1 MAPKRRGRP
10 PKGSRKD
17 QGTPPIPTASPST
30 QAAPQEGG
38 TSNPQVS
45 AFVQELMAEIRRQV
59 SPATSVPPPSPVVST
74 PVAPASVSP
83 VPISSAP
90 AVPTWKI
97 YTEFQKLMKNKGF
110 DGTAGF
116 EQVESWITEV
126 ERGFYLLHV
135 SDDLKVNVGTYMLSG
150 KALTWWESYRKLHQG
165 EPELNTWDGFKK
177 VFMREYISDSKR
189 RELQREFADL
199 KQGSGTIEKYKEEFD
214 RYLPFVG
221 GQVGDEQAKADK
233 FLWGLNSDIYLAVNQ
248 FKPATYREA
257 ADRAIDQEKAMAR
270 VKSSGQPSVGSSL
283 GKRKFEG
290 SRRSL
295 FLAPPRSGS
304 SKGSRWSGATKT
316 GGQASTAQRARP
328 TPPTCN
334 FCGRVGHT
342 HDQCHFVTGACFRC
356 GKQGHQIAN
365 CPLPDSKT
373 QSTQST
379 SQQGS
384 TNQGALK
391 QNVGVRTRAQQARA
405 QAQQARVHV
414 MTHQEAAATD
424 VITGTLPVNSDFAH
438 VLFDSGAS
446 HSFIARFY
454 ALERALPVD
463 TSDFELHV
471 DTPLGGVM
479 TTRDVCRTV
488 DTYVDGRQLSAR
500 LFVLDISDFDI
511 ILGMD
516 WLSEHFASIDCHRK
530 WVIFNIPGEPEFS
543 FQGSGSFAPPVVVS
557 ALQAQKY
564 LVNGCQ
570 GFLVSVTDASSVTSR
585 LEDIPVVREFPDV
598 FPEDLPGLPP
608 DREVEFAIDLVPG
621 TGPVSKAPYRMAP
634 AELKE
639 LKVQL
644 EELLEKGFIRPSVSP
659 WGAPMLF
666 VKKKDGSMRL
676 CIDYWE
682 LNKVTVKN
690 RYPLPRIDDLFDQLK
705 GAQVF
710 SKIDLRSGYHQLKI
724 KPDDVP
730 KTAFRTRYGHY
741 EFIVMP
747 FGLTNAPARFMDL
760 MNRVFGKYLDQFV
773 VVFIDDILIY
783 SSSRTLHEKH
793 LRTVLETLRRE
804 RLFAKFKKCEFWL
817 DNVAFLGHVVTKDGI
832 SVDPQKIEAVVNWK
846 RIALPMTRLIRKD
859 TKFEWTPEC
868 EKSFL
873 TLKEK
878 LVTAPVLALPING
891 ERFTIY
897 SDASKKGLGCVL
909 MQKDRVI
916 AYASRQLKP
925 YEENYPTHDLE
936 LAAVVFTLKIWRHYL
951 YGETCDIFTDHKSL
965 KYIFTQ
971 KELNMRQRR
980 WLELLKD
987 YDLTISYHPGKANK
1001 VADAL
1006 SRKSSGTASSILAIQ
1021 KELLEDLVK
1030 LDVELRVDSTTAY
1043 LAALRAQPAL
1053 IDRIKL
1059 AQQKDSF
1066 LQKMKEK
1073 VKAGEPHMQEFRISD
1088 DEILWFGDRLCVPRN
1103 HALRGEIMGDAHY
1116 TSYTIHPGST
1126 KMYRDLRSTFWWRNM
1141 KREIARFVSQCLTCQ
1156 KVKAEHQRLP
1166 GKLQPLPI
1174 PQWKWEN
1181 ITMDFVTGLAR
1192 TLKGNDSV
1200 WVIVDRLTKSAH
1212 FLPYRTGTS
1221 IEKLANMYMEEIVKL
1236 HGVPVSIV
1244 SDRDTR
1250 FLSHFWTSLQQ
1261 ALGTQL
1267 NFSTA
1272 FHPQTDGQSE
1282 RTIQILEDML
1292 RACVLDWKG
1301 SWDQHLSMAE
1311 FAYNNSYQSS
1321 IRMAPFE
1328 ALYGRRCRS
1337 PVCWTEVGERS
1348 ILGPELVQQSSEIVQ
1363 LIKERLRAAQSR
1375 QKSYADRRR
1384 RDLEFE
1390 VGDHVFLKVSPTR
1403 GVLRFGIRGKLSPR
1417 YIGPYP
1423 ILERIGEVAYKLELP
1438 GNLAG
1443 VHDVF
1448 HVSLLRKYVP
1458 DPSHIIN
1465 PEPIQLREDLTYDEH
1480 PIRILDFKER
1490 VMRKRTIRF
1499 VKVLWDNHSIKEATW
1514 ELESKMR
1521 QDHPHLF
1528 QD

>member
-1 MAPKRRGRP
+1 
-10 PKGSRKD
+10 
-17 QGTPPIPTASPST
+17 
-30 QAAPQEGG
+30 
-38 TSNPQVS
+38 
-45 AFVQELMAEIRRQV
+45 
-59 SPATSVPPPSPVVST
+59 
-74 PVAPASVSP
+74 
-83 VPISSAP
+83 
-90 AVPTWKI
+90 
-97 YTEFQKLMKNKGF
+97 
-110 DGTAGF
+110 
-116 EQVESWITEV
+116 
-126 ERGFYLLHV
+126 
-135 SDDLKVNVGTYMLSG
+135 
-150 KALTWWESYRKLHQG
+150 
-165 EPELNTWDGFKK
+165 
-177 VFMREYISDSKR
+177 
-189 RELQREFADL
+189 
-199 KQGSGTIEKYKEEFD
+199 
-214 RYLPFVG
+214 
-221 GQVGDEQAKADK
+221 
-233 FLWGLNSDIYLAVNQ
+233 
-248 FKPATYREA
+248 
-257 ADRAIDQEKAMAR
+257 
-270 VKSSGQPSVGSSL
+270 
-283 GKRKFEG
+283 
-290 SRRSL
+290 
-295 FLAPPRSGS
+295 
-304 SKGSRWSGATKT
+304 
-316 GGQASTAQRARP
+316 
-328 TPPTCN
+328 
-334 FCGRVGHT
+334 
-342 HDQCHFVTGACFRC
+342 
-356 GKQGHQIAN
+356 
-365 CPLPDSKT
+365 
-373 QSTQST
+373 
-379 SQQGS
+379 
-384 TNQGALK
+384 
-391 QNVGVRTRAQQARA
+391 
-405 QAQQARVHV
+405 
-414 MTHQEAAATD
+414 MTHKEVAATD
-424 VITGTLPVNSDFAH
+424 VITGTLPINSDYAH
-438 VLFDSGAS
+438 VLFDSSAS
-446 HSFIARFY
+446 HSFIARSY
-454 ALERALPVD
+454 VLKRALPVD
-463 TSDFELHV
+463 TSDCELHV
-471 DTPLGGVM
+471 DTPLRG
-479 TTRDVCRTV
+479 
-488 DTYVDGRQLSAR
+488 
-500 LFVLDISDFDI
+500 
-511 ILGMD
+511 
-516 WLSEHFASIDCHRK
+516 
-530 WVIFNIPGEPEFS
+530 
-543 FQGSGSFAPPVVVS
+543 
-557 ALQAQKY
+557 
-564 LVNGCQ
+564 
-570 GFLVSVTDASSVTSR
+570 GFLVFVTDASSVTSR
-585 LEDIPVVREFPDV
+585 LEDIPVVHEFPDV
-598 FPEDLPGLPP
+598 FPEDLSGLPP

-621 TGPVSKAPYRMAP
+621 TGPVSKEPYHMAP

-644 EELLEKGFIRPSVSP
+644 EELLEKGFIRPNVSP
-659 WGAPMLF
+659 WGAPVLF

-676 CIDYWE
+676 CIDYRK

-710 SKIDLRSGYHQLKI
+710 SKIDLQSGYHQVKI

-730 KTAFRTRYGHY
+730 KTAFRTRYSHY

-747 FGLTNAPARFMDL
+747 FGLTNAPAIFMDL
-760 MNRVFGKYLDQFV
+760 MNRVFSKYLDQFV
-773 VVFIDDILIY
+773 VVFLDDILVY
-783 SSSRTLHEKH
+783 SSSHALHEKH
-793 LRTVLETLRRE
+793 LRTVLKTLRRE

-832 SVDPQKIEAVVNWK
+832 SIDPQKIEAVVDWK
-846 RIALPMTRLIRKD
+846 RPNNVAEIRSFLGLACYYRRFVGDFSRIALPMTRLIRKD

-878 LVTAPVLALPING
+878 LVTTPVLAFPING

-916 AYASRQLKP
+916 AYASQQLKP

-936 LAAVVFTLKIWRHYL
+936 LAAVVFALKIWRHYL
-951 YGETCDIFTDHKSL
+951 YGETCEIFTDHKSL

-1001 VADAL
+1001 VVNAL
-1006 SRKSSGTASSILAIQ
+1006 SRKTSGTASSILATQ

-1043 LAALRAQPAL
+1043 LAALSAQPAL

-1073 VKAGEPHMQEFRISD
+1073 VGAGEAHMQEFRISD
-1088 DEILWFGDRLCVPRN
+1088 DEILWFGDRLCVPRD
-1103 HALRGEIMGDAHY
+1103 HALRREIMGDAHY

-1141 KREIARFVSQCLTCQ
+1141 KRRIARFVSQCLTCQ
-1156 KVKAEHQRLP
+1156 KVKAEHQRLS

-1181 ITMDFVTGLAR
+1181 ITMDFVTGLPR
-1192 TLKGNDSV
+1192 TFKGNDSI
-1200 WVIVDRLTKSAH
+1200 WVIVDRLTKSTH

-1221 IEKLANMYMEEIVKL
+1221 IEKLANTYMDE
-1236 HGVPVSIV
+1236 
-1244 SDRDTR
+1244 
-1250 FLSHFWTSLQQ
+1250 TSLQQ

-1292 RACVLDWKG
+1292 RAIVLDWKG
-1301 SWDQHLSMAE
+1301 SWDQHLSMGE

-1337 PVCWTEVGERS
+1337 PVCWTKVGERS

-1363 LIKERLRAAQSR
+1363 LIKERLRVEQSR
-1375 QKSYADRRR
+1375 QKSYADKRR

-1448 HVSLLRKYVP
+1448 HVSLLRKNP
-1458 DPSHIIN
+1458 RSALLLPSLPPAVAGYKLQFFLLFPSICSSS
-1465 PEPIQLREDLTYDEH
+1465 LLVEDFWLSENSVEIGMSFGH
-1480 PIRILDFKER
+1480 L
-1490 VMRKRTIRF
+1490 
-1499 VKVLWDNHSIKEATW
+1499 
-1514 ELESKMR
+1514 KMG
-1521 QDHPHLF
+1521 F
-1528 QD
+1528 G

>member
-1 MAPKRRGRP
+1 MAPKRHGHPRG
-10 PKGSRKD
+10 GRKD
-17 QGTPPIPTASPST
+17 QGTPLIPDASPPAQT
-30 QAAPQEGG
+30 APQEGG
-38 TSNPQVS
+38 MSNPQI
-45 AFVQELMAEIRRQV
+45 ATFVQELMAEIRRQE
-59 SPATSVPPPSPVVST
+59 SPATSVPPPSPMVST
-74 PVAPASVSP
+74 PMAPAPISPTPISP

-90 AVPTWKI
+90 AVSSWKV
-97 YTEFQKLMKNKGF
+97 YTEFQKLVTKRFG
-110 DGTAGF
+110 GTVGF
-116 EQVESWITEV
+116 EQAGSWITEV
-126 ERGFYLLHV
+126 ELGFRLLQV
-135 SDDLKVNVGTYMLSG
+135 SDDLKVNVGSYMLTG
-150 KALTWWESYRKLHQG
+150 KALTWWESYMKLHQG
-165 EPELNTWDGFKK
+165 ELELSTWDGFK
-177 VFMREYISDSKR
+177 
-189 RELQREFADL
+189 
-199 KQGSGTIEKYKEEFD
+199 KYKEEFD

-221 GQVGDEQAKADK
+221 SQVGDEQAKADK
-233 FLWGLNSDIYLAVNQ
+233 FLWGLNSDIYLEVNQ
-248 FKPATYREA
+248 FKLATYKEA

-270 VKSSGQPSVGSSL
+270 VKSSGQPSVESSL
-283 GKRKFEG
+283 GKRKFDG

-295 FLAPPRSGS
+295 FLAPPKSEI
-304 SKGSRWSGATKT
+304 SKGSKGSGATKT
-316 GGQASTAQRARP
+316 S
-328 TPPTCN
+328 
-334 FCGRVGHT
+334 
-342 HDQCHFVTGACFRC
+342 
-356 GKQGHQIAN
+356 
-365 CPLPDSKT
+365 
-373 QSTQST
+373 ST
-379 SQQGS
+379 SQGAQKQS
-384 TNQGALK
+384 T
-391 QNVGVRTRAQQARA
+391 GVRTRAQQARV
-405 QAQQARVHV
+405 QV
-414 MTHQEAAATD
+414 MTHKEAAATD
-424 VITGTLPVNSDFAH
+424 IITSTLPINSDYAH

-446 HSFIARFY
+446 HSFIARSY
-454 ALERALPVD
+454 ALKQALPVD
-463 TSDFELHV
+463 TSDCELHV

-479 TTRDVCRTV
+479 TTREVCRTV
-488 DTYVDGRQLSAR
+488 DIYVDGRQLSASM
-500 LFVLDISDFDI
+500 FVLDISDFDI

-516 WLSEHFASIDCHRK
+516 WLSKHFASIDCHRK
-530 WVIFNIPGEPEFS
+530 WD
-543 FQGSGSFAPPVVVS
+543 
-557 ALQAQKY
+557 
-564 LVNGCQ
+564 
-570 GFLVSVTDASSVTSR
+570 FLVSVTDASSVTSR
-585 LEDIPVVREFPDV
+585 LEDIPMVREFPDV
-598 FPEDLPGLPP
+598 FPEDLPDLPP

-621 TGPVSKAPYRMAP
+621 TRPISKAPYRMIA

-659 WGAPMLF
+659 WGAPVLF

-676 CIDYWE
+676 CIDYRE
-682 LNKVTVKN
+682 LNKVTVKDQ
-690 RYPLPRIDDLFDQLK
+690 YPLPRIDDLFDQLK

-710 SKIDLRSGYHQLKI
+710 SKIDLRSGYNQLKI
-724 KPDDVP
+724 KSDDVP
-730 KTAFRTRYGHY
+730 KAAFRTRYGHY

-760 MNRVFGKYLDQFV
+760 MNQLFSKYLDQFV
-773 VVFIDDILIY
+773 VVFIDDILVY
-783 SSSRTLHEKH
+783 SSSHAFHEKH
-793 LRTVLETLRRE
+793 LRTVLETLRSE
-804 RLFAKFKKCEFWL
+804 RLFAKIKKCEFWL

-832 SVDPQKIEAVVNWK
+832 SVDPQKIEVVVDWK
-846 RIALPMTRLIRKD
+846 RPNSVAEILSFLGLAGYYRRFVGDFSRIALPMTHLIKKD

-878 LVTAPVLALPING
+878 LVTTPVLALPING

-916 AYASRQLKP
+916 AYTSRQLKP

-936 LAAVVFTLKIWRHYL
+936 LAVVIFALKIWRHYL
-951 YGETCDIFTDHKSL
+951 YGETCEIFTDHKSL

-987 YDLTISYHPGKANK
+987 YDLTISHHPGKASK

-1006 SRKSSGTASSILAIQ
+1006 SKKSSGTASNILATQ

-1030 LDVELRVDSTTAY
+1030 LDVELRVDSTMAY
-1043 LAALRAQPAL
+1043 LAALSAQLAL
-1053 IDRIKL
+1053 MDRIKL
-1059 AQQKDSF
+1059 GQQKDPF

-1073 VKAGEPHMQEFRISD
+1073 VRAGEPHMQEFRISD
-1088 DEILWFGDRLCVPRN
+1088 DETL
-1103 HALRGEIMGDAHY
+1103 
-1116 TSYTIHPGST
+1116 
-1126 KMYRDLRSTFWWRNM
+1126 
-1141 KREIARFVSQCLTCQ
+1141 
-1156 KVKAEHQRLP
+1156 AEHKRLH

-1181 ITMDFVTGLAR
+1181 ITMDFVTGLPQ
-1192 TLKGNDSV
+1192 TLKGNDSI

-1212 FLPYRTGTS
+1212 FLSYQIGTS
-1221 IEKLANMYMEEIVKL
+1221 IEKLANMYMEEVVKL

-1244 SDRDTR
+1244 SDKNTR

-1267 NFSTA
+1267 NFSMT

-1321 IRMAPFE
+1321 IHMAPFE
-1328 ALYGRRCRS
+1328 ALYGQRCRS
-1337 PVCWTEVGERS
+1337 P
-1348 ILGPELVQQSSEIVQ
+1348 

-1403 GVLRFGIRGKLSPR
+1403 GVLRFGIRGKLSPS

-1423 ILERIGEVAYKLELP
+1423 ILERIGEVAYRLELP

-1458 DPSHIIN
+1458 DQSHIVN
-1465 PEPIQLREDLTYDEH
+1465 PEPIQL
-1480 PIRILDFKER
+1480 
-1490 VMRKRTIRF
+1490 
-1499 VKVLWDNHSIKEATW
+1499 
-1514 ELESKMR
+1514 
-1521 QDHPHLF
+1521 
-1528 QD
+1528 

>member
-1 MAPKRRGRP
+1 MALKRRGRTR
-10 PKGSRKD
+10 GSRKD
-17 QGTPPIPTASPST
+17 QGTPPIPVASPPT
-30 QAAPQEGG
+30 QAAPQEGR
-38 TSNPQVS
+38 TSNPQL
-45 AFVQELMAEIRRQV
+45 ATFVQELMAEIRHQV

-74 PVAPASVSP
+74 PTAPAPISP

-90 AVPTWKI
+90 AV
-97 YTEFQKLMKNKGF
+97 G
-110 DGTAGF
+110 
-116 EQVESWITEV
+116 SWITEV
-126 ERGFYLLHV
+126 ERGFRLLQV
-135 SDDLKVNVGTYMLSG
+135 FDDLKVNVSSYMLTG
-150 KALTWWESYRKLHQG
+150 KALTWWESYLKLHQG
-165 EPELNTWDGFKK
+165 EPELSTWDGFKK
-177 VFMREYISDSKR
+177 VFMQEYIPNSKR

-199 KQGSGTIEKYKEEFD
+199 KQGSGTIKQYKEEFD

-221 GQVGDEQAKADK
+221 SQVGDEQAKADK
-233 FLWGLNSDIYLAVNQ
+233 FLWGLNFDIYLAVNQ
-248 FKPATYREA
+248 FKPTTYREA

-270 VKSSGQPSVGSSL
+270 VKSSEQHGVGSSL
-283 GKRKFEG
+283 GKRKFDR
-290 SRRSL
+290 SRRP
-295 FLAPPRSGS
+295 FVLAPPKPDV
-304 SKGSRWSGATKT
+304 SKGFKGAGATQT

-328 TPPTCN
+328 TPPSWH
-334 FCGRVGHT
+334 FCGKVGHT
-342 HDQCHFVTGACFRC
+342 HDQCYFVTEACFKC

-365 CPLPDSKT
+365 
-373 QSTQST
+373 
-379 SQQGS
+379 
-384 TNQGALK
+384 
-391 QNVGVRTRAQQARA
+391 
-405 QAQQARVHV
+405 ARVHV

-438 VLFDSGAS
+438 VLFDLGAS
-446 HSFIARFY
+446 HSFIARSY
-454 ALERALPVD
+454 VLKRALPVD
-463 TSDFELHV
+463 TSDCELHV

-488 DTYVDGRQLSAR
+488 NIYIDDRQLGVS
-500 LFVLDISDFDI
+500 LFVLDLSDFDI

-516 WLSEHFASIDCHRK
+516 WLSKHFASIDCQRK
-530 WVIFNIPGEPEFS
+530 W
-543 FQGSGSFAPPVVVS
+543 AR
-557 ALQAQKY
+557 KY

-598 FPEDLPGLPP
+598 LPEDLPGLPP

-621 TGPVSKAPYRMAP
+621 TGPIPKTPYRMAP
-634 AELKE
+634 AKLKE
-639 LKVQL
+639 LKIQL
-644 EELLEKGFIRPSVSP
+644 GELLEKGFIRSSVSP

-676 CIDYWE
+676 CIDYRE

-710 SKIDLRSGYHQLKI
+710 SKIDLRSGYHPLKI
-724 KPDDVP
+724 KPDDVS
-730 KTAFRTRYGHY
+730 KTAFCTRYGHY
-741 EFIVMP
+741 EFLVMP
-747 FGLTNAPARFMDL
+747 FGLTNALARFMEL
-760 MNRVFGKYLDQFV
+760 MNRVFSQYLDKFV
-773 VVFIDDILIY
+773 VVFIDDILVY
-783 SSSRTLHEKH
+783 SSSHAFHEKH
-793 LRTVLETLRRE
+793 LRTVLETLRSE

-832 SVDPQKIEAVVNWK
+832 SVDPQKIEAMMNWK
-846 RIALPMTRLIRKD
+846 RPNSIVEIRSFLGLVGYYRRFVGDFFRIALPMTRLIRKD
-859 TKFEWTPEC
+859 TKFEWTLEC

-878 LVTAPVLALPING
+878 LVTALVLASQSMGKDSPYIVMPL
-891 ERFTIY
+891 
-897 SDASKKGLGCVL
+897 KGCDICT
-909 MQKDRVI
+909 Q
-916 AYASRQLKP
+916 
-925 YEENYPTHDLE
+925 DLE
-936 LAAVVFTLKIWRHYL
+936 ELL
-951 YGETCDIFTDHKSL
+951 YGETCEIFTDHKSL

-980 WLELLKD
+980 WLELLND
-987 YDLTISYHPGKANK
+987 YELTISYHPGKANK

-1006 SRKSSGTASSILAIQ
+1006 SRKSSSTASSVLATQ

-1043 LAALRAQPAL
+1043 LAVLSAQPTL

-1059 AQQKDSF
+1059 AQQKDPF
-1066 LQKMKEK
+1066 LQRMKEK
-1073 VKAGEPHMQEFRISD
+1073 VKAGEPHMQEFRISN
-1088 DEILWFGDRLCVPRN
+1088 DEILWFGDKLCVPRD
-1103 HALRGEIMGDAHY
+1103 HALRREIMGDAHY

-1126 KMYRDLRSTFWWRNM
+1126 KMYRDLRGTFWWRNM

-1156 KVKAEHQRLP
+1156 KVKVEHQRLL

-1181 ITMDFVTGLAR
+1181 ITMDFVTGLPR
-1192 TLKGNDSV
+1192 TLKGNDSI

-1212 FLPYRTGTS
+1212 FLPYRIGTS
-1221 IEKLANMYMEEIVKL
+1221 IEKLTNMYMNEIVKL

-1328 ALYGRRCRS
+1328 ALYGRR
-1337 PVCWTEVGERS
+1337 
-1348 ILGPELVQQSSEIVQ
+1348 
-1363 LIKERLRAAQSR
+1363 

-1390 VGDHVFLKVSPTR
+1390 VGDHVFLKVSPIR
-1403 GVLRFGIRGKLSPR
+1403 GVLRFGIQGKLSPR

-1423 ILERIGEVAYKLELP
+1423 ILERIGEVAYRLELL

-1458 DPSHIIN
+1458 DLSHIIN
-1465 PEPIQLREDLTYDEH
+1465 LEPIQLRDDLTYDEH

-1490 VMRKRTIRF
+1490 IMRKRTIRF
-1499 VKVLWDNHSIKEATW
+1499 VKVLWDNHSDEEATW

-1521 QDHPHLF
+1521 QEHPHLF